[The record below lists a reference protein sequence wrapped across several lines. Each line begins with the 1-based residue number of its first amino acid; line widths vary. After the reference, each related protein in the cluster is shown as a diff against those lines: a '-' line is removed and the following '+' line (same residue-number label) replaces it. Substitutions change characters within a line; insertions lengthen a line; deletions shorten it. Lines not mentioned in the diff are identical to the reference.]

1 MSPEQGYQLVYNF
14 MSLAIASMG
23 ASFFFFI
30 SARGAL
36 KEGNRMAVT
45 LSATVV
51 LIAFYHYVRIFDSW
65 VATAGGSLGEF
76 NEAYRYVDWL
86 LTVPLLVAELI
97 LVLRLDKKVESK
109 LIQRNVVYAFLMIAT
124 GYIGEM
130 DNQTSVVLDSSR
142 TIWGA
147 ISTIFFVLI
156 LRDLFGGIDASFKK
170 QSKEIQ
176 GIFKVLR
183 VVLLATWGV
192 YPIAYLLP
200 TIAGNIGLSAGDG
213 LVLKQVGYTIADIL
227 AKPGYGLLIWK
238 IATLKNSGATSCPPG
253 KRATKLRYAPLPCA
267 SGDSSS
273 LTASR
278 SVPLSGRC
286 TS

>member
-1 MSPEQGYQLVYNF
+1 MSAADAYQLVYNF
-14 MSLAIASMG
+14 MSLAIAAMG
-23 ASFFFFI
+23 ASFFFFV

-45 LSATVV
+45 LSAVVV

-65 VATAGGSLGEF
+65 VATAGVGNPGAF
-76 NEAYRYVDWL
+76 NEGYRYVDWL

-109 LIQRNVVYAFLMIAT
+109 LIQRNVLYAFLMIAT
-124 GYIGEM
+124 GYIGEL
-130 DNQTSVVLDSSR
+130 DVQTSVVLDSSR

-183 VVLLATWGV
+183 VVLIATWGV

-200 TIAGNIGLSAGDG
+200 TISTSLGLTAGDG
-213 LVLKQVGYTIADIL
+213 LVLKQIGYTIADIL

-238 IATLKNSGATSCPPG
+238 IATLKNG
-253 KRATKLRYAPLPCA
+253 
-267 SGDSSS
+267 SSK
-273 LTASR
+273 
-278 SVPLSGRC
+278 
-286 TS
+286 

>member
-1 MSPEQGYQLVYNF
+1 MSPELGYQLVYNF
-14 MSLAIASMG
+14 MSLAIAAMG

-30 SARGAL
+30 SARGSL

-65 VATAGGSLGEF
+65 VATAGVGNPGAF
-76 NEAYRYVDWL
+76 NEGYRYVDWL

-124 GYIGEM
+124 GYIGEL
-130 DNQTSVVLDSSR
+130 DVQTSVVLDSSR

-156 LRDLFGGIDASFKK
+156 LRDLFGGIEASFKR

-183 VVLLATWGV
+183 VVLIATWGV

-200 TIAGNIGLSAGDG
+200 TISTSLGLTAGDG
-213 LVLKQVGYTIADIL
+213 LVLKQIGYTIADIL

-238 IATLKNSGATSCPPG
+238 IATLKNSG
-253 KRATKLRYAPLPCA
+253 R
-267 SGDSSS
+267 
-273 LTASR
+273 
-278 SVPLSGRC
+278 
-286 TS
+286 

>member
-1 MSPEQGYQLVYNF
+1 
-14 MSLAIASMG
+14 MSLAIAAMG
-23 ASFFFFI
+23 ASFFFFV
-30 SARGAL
+30 SARGSL

-65 VATAGGSLGEF
+65 VATAGVGNPGAF
-76 NEAYRYVDWL
+76 NEGYRYVDWL

-124 GYIGEM
+124 GYIGEL
-130 DNQTSVVLDSSR
+130 DVQTSVVLDSSR

-156 LRDLFGGIDASFKK
+156 LRDLFGGIDASFKR

-183 VVLLATWGV
+183 VVLIATWGV

-200 TIAGNIGLSAGDG
+200 TISTSLGLTAGDG
-213 LVLKQVGYTIADIL
+213 LVLKQIGYTVADIL

-238 IATLKNSGATSCPPG
+238 IATLKNSG
-253 KRATKLRYAPLPCA
+253 R
-267 SGDSSS
+267 
-273 LTASR
+273 
-278 SVPLSGRC
+278 
-286 TS
+286 

>member
-1 MSPEQGYQLVYNF
+1 
-14 MSLAIASMG
+14 MSLAIAAMG

-30 SARGAL
+30 SVRGSL

-51 LIAFYHYVRIFDSW
+51 LIAFYHYIRIFDSW
-65 VATAGGSLGEF
+65 VATAGVGNPGAF
-76 NEAYRYVDWL
+76 NEGYRYVDWL

-109 LIQRNVVYAFLMIAT
+109 LIQRNVLYAFLMIAT
-124 GYIGEM
+124 GYIGEL
-130 DNQTSVVLDSSR
+130 DVQTTVVLDSSR

-156 LRDLFGGIDASFKK
+156 LRDLFGGIEASFKR

-183 VVLLATWGV
+183 VVLIATWGV

-200 TIAGNIGLSAGDG
+200 TISTSLGLTAGDG
-213 LVLKQVGYTIADIL
+213 LVLKQIGYTVADIL

-238 IATLKNSGATSCPPG
+238 IATLKNSG
-253 KRATKLRYAPLPCA
+253 R
-267 SGDSSS
+267 
-273 LTASR
+273 
-278 SVPLSGRC
+278 
-286 TS
+286 

>member
-1 MSPEQGYQLVYNF
+1 
-14 MSLAIASMG
+14 
-23 ASFFFFI
+23 
-30 SARGAL
+30 
-36 KEGNRMAVT
+36 MAVT

-65 VATAGGSLGEF
+65 VATAGVGNPGAF
-76 NEAYRYVDWL
+76 NEGYRYVDWL

-124 GYIGEM
+124 GYIGEL
-130 DNQTSVVLDSSR
+130 DVQTSVVLDSSR

-156 LRDLFGGIDASFKK
+156 LRDLFGGIEASFKK

-183 VVLLATWGV
+183 VVLIATWGV

-200 TIAGNIGLSAGDG
+200 TISTSLGLTAGDG
-213 LVLKQVGYTIADIL
+213 LVLKQIGYTIADIL

-238 IATLKNSGATSCPPG
+238 IATLKNSG
-253 KRATKLRYAPLPCA
+253 R
-267 SGDSSS
+267 
-273 LTASR
+273 
-278 SVPLSGRC
+278 
-286 TS
+286 

>member
-1 MSPEQGYQLVYNF
+1 MTAADGYQLVYNF
-14 MSLAIASMG
+14 MSLAIAAMG
-23 ASFFFFI
+23 SSFFFFV

-51 LIAFYHYVRIFDSW
+51 LIALYHYVRIFDSW
-65 VATAGGSLGEF
+65 VATAGAGNPGGF

-97 LVLRLDKKVESK
+97 IVLKLDKKLEST
-109 LIQRNVVYAFLMIAT
+109 LIRRNILYAFLMIAT

-130 DNQTSVVLDSSR
+130 DVQTSLVLTSPRFIWFVV
-142 TIWGA
+142 
-147 ISTIFFVLI
+147 STFFFVLI
-156 LRDLFGGIDASFKK
+156 LRDLFGGIAASIGR

-176 GIFKVLR
+176 GIFGWLR
-183 VVLLATWGV
+183 IILVVTWSI

-200 TIAGNIGLSAGDG
+200 MVSGNLGISDGDG

-227 AKPGYGLLIWK
+227 AKPGYGLLIWR
-238 IATLKNSGATSCPPG
+238 IAVLKNG
-253 KRATKLRYAPLPCA
+253 
-267 SGDSSS
+267 SS
-273 LTASR
+273 R
-278 SVPLSGRC
+278 
-286 TS
+286 

>member
-1 MSPEQGYQLVYNF
+1 MSPELGYQLVYNF
-14 MSLAIASMG
+14 MSLAIAAMG
-23 ASFFFFI
+23 ASFFFFV
-30 SARGAL
+30 SVRGSL

-51 LIAFYHYVRIFDSW
+51 LIAFYHYIRIFDSW
-65 VATAGGSLGEF
+65 VATAGVGNPGAF
-76 NEAYRYVDWL
+76 NEGYRYVDWL

-109 LIQRNVVYAFLMIAT
+109 LIQRNVLYAFLMIAT
-124 GYIGEM
+124 GYIGEL
-130 DNQTSVVLDSSR
+130 DVQTSVVLDSSR

-156 LRDLFGGIDASFKK
+156 LRDLFGGIEASFKR

-183 VVLLATWGV
+183 VVLIATWGV

-200 TIAGNIGLSAGDG
+200 TISTSLGLTAGDG
-213 LVLKQVGYTIADIL
+213 LVLKQIGYTIADIL

-238 IATLKNSGATSCPPG
+238 IATLKNSG
-253 KRATKLRYAPLPCA
+253 R
-267 SGDSSS
+267 
-273 LTASR
+273 
-278 SVPLSGRC
+278 
-286 TS
+286 

>member
-1 MSPEQGYQLVYNF
+1 MSPELGYQLVYNF
-14 MSLAIASMG
+14 MSLAIAAMG

-30 SARGAL
+30 SVRGSL

-51 LIAFYHYVRIFDSW
+51 LIAFYHYIRIFDSW
-65 VATAGGSLGEF
+65 VATAGVGNPGAF
-76 NEAYRYVDWL
+76 NEGYRYVDWL

-109 LIQRNVVYAFLMIAT
+109 LIQRNVLYAFLMIAT
-124 GYIGEM
+124 GYIGEL
-130 DNQTSVVLDSSR
+130 DVQTSVVLDSSR

-156 LRDLFGGIDASFKK
+156 LRDLFGGIEASFKR

-183 VVLLATWGV
+183 VVLIATWGV

-200 TIAGNIGLSAGDG
+200 TISTSLGLTAGDG
-213 LVLKQVGYTIADIL
+213 LVLKQIGYTIADIL

-238 IATLKNSGATSCPPG
+238 IATLKNSG
-253 KRATKLRYAPLPCA
+253 R
-267 SGDSSS
+267 
-273 LTASR
+273 
-278 SVPLSGRC
+278 
-286 TS
+286 

>member
-1 MSPEQGYQLVYNF
+1 MLFRS
-14 MSLAIASMG
+14 
-23 ASFFFFI
+23 
-30 SARGAL
+30 
-36 KEGNRMAVT
+36 
-45 LSATVV
+45 
-51 LIAFYHYVRIFDSW
+51 
-65 VATAGGSLGEF
+65 
-76 NEAYRYVDWL
+76 YVDWL

-97 LVLRLDKKVESK
+97 LVLRLDKKVESA
-109 LIQRNVVYAFLMIAT
+109 LIQRNVLYAFLMIAT

-130 DNQTSVVLDSSR
+130 DVQTSVVLDSSR

-156 LRDLFGGIDASFKK
+156 LRDLFGGIEASFKK

-183 VVLLATWGV
+183 VVLIATWGV

-200 TIAGNIGLSAGDG
+200 TIAGDLGLAAGDG

-238 IATLKNSGATSCPPG
+238 IATLKNT
-253 KRATKLRYAPLPCA
+253 
-267 SGDSSS
+267 
-273 LTASR
+273 
-278 SVPLSGRC
+278 GR
-286 TS
+286 

>member
-1 MSPEQGYQLVYNF
+1 
-14 MSLAIASMG
+14 MSLAIAAMG
-23 ASFFFFI
+23 ASFFFFV
-30 SARGAL
+30 SARGSL

-65 VATAGGSLGEF
+65 VATAGVGNPGAF
-76 NEAYRYVDWL
+76 NEGYRYVDWL

-124 GYIGEM
+124 GYIGEL
-130 DNQTSVVLDSSR
+130 DVQTSVVLDSSR

-156 LRDLFGGIDASFKK
+156 LRDLFGGIEASFKK

-183 VVLLATWGV
+183 VVLIATWGV

-200 TIAGNIGLSAGDG
+200 TISTSLGLTAGDG
-213 LVLKQVGYTIADIL
+213 LVLKQIGYTVADIL

-238 IATLKNSGATSCPPG
+238 IATLKNSG
-253 KRATKLRYAPLPCA
+253 R
-267 SGDSSS
+267 
-273 LTASR
+273 
-278 SVPLSGRC
+278 
-286 TS
+286 

>member
-1 MSPEQGYQLVYNF
+1 
-14 MSLAIASMG
+14 MSLAIAAMG
-23 ASFFFFI
+23 ASFFFFV
-30 SARGAL
+30 SARGSL

-65 VATAGGSLGEF
+65 VATAGVGNPGAF
-76 NEAYRYVDWL
+76 NEGYRYVDWL

-124 GYIGEM
+124 GYIGEL
-130 DNQTSVVLDSSR
+130 DVQTSVVLDSSR

-156 LRDLFGGIDASFKK
+156 LRDLFGGIEASFKK

-183 VVLLATWGV
+183 VVLIATWGV

-200 TIAGNIGLSAGDG
+200 TISTSLGLTAGDG
-213 LVLKQVGYTIADIL
+213 LVLKQIGYTIADIL

-238 IATLKNSGATSCPPG
+238 IATLKNSG
-253 KRATKLRYAPLPCA
+253 R
-267 SGDSSS
+267 
-273 LTASR
+273 
-278 SVPLSGRC
+278 
-286 TS
+286 

>member
-1 MSPEQGYQLVYNF
+1 MSPELGYQLVYNF
-14 MSLAIASMG
+14 MSLAIAAMG
-23 ASFFFFI
+23 ASFFIFV
-30 SARGAL
+30 SVRGSL

-51 LIAFYHYVRIFDSW
+51 LIAFYHYIRIFDSW
-65 VATAGGSLGEF
+65 VATAGVGNPGAF
-76 NEAYRYVDWL
+76 NEGYRYVDWL

-109 LIQRNVVYAFLMIAT
+109 LIQRNVLYAFLMIAT
-124 GYIGEM
+124 GYIGEL
-130 DNQTSVVLDSSR
+130 DVQTSVVLDSSR

-156 LRDLFGGIDASFKK
+156 LRDLFGGIEASFKR

-183 VVLLATWGV
+183 VVLIATWGV

-200 TIAGNIGLSAGDG
+200 TISTSLGLTAGDG
-213 LVLKQVGYTIADIL
+213 LVLKQIGYTVADIL

-238 IATLKNSGATSCPPG
+238 IATLKNSG
-253 KRATKLRYAPLPCA
+253 R
-267 SGDSSS
+267 
-273 LTASR
+273 
-278 SVPLSGRC
+278 
-286 TS
+286 

>member
-1 MSPEQGYQLVYNF
+1 MSPELGYQLVYNF
-14 MSLAIASMG
+14 MSLAIAAMG

-30 SARGAL
+30 SARGSL

-51 LIAFYHYVRIFDSW
+51 LIAFYHYIRIFDSW
-65 VATAGGSLGEF
+65 VATAGVGNPGAF
-76 NEAYRYVDWL
+76 NEGYRYVDWL

-124 GYIGEM
+124 GYIGEL
-130 DNQTSVVLDSSR
+130 DVQTSVVLDSSR

-156 LRDLFGGIDASFKK
+156 LRDLFGGIEASFKK

-183 VVLLATWGV
+183 VVLIATWGV

-200 TIAGNIGLSAGDG
+200 TISTSLGLTAGDG
-213 LVLKQVGYTIADIL
+213 LVLKQIGYTIADIL

-238 IATLKNSGATSCPPG
+238 IATLKNSG
-253 KRATKLRYAPLPCA
+253 R
-267 SGDSSS
+267 
-273 LTASR
+273 
-278 SVPLSGRC
+278 
-286 TS
+286 

>member
-1 MSPEQGYQLVYNF
+1 MSPEMGYQLVYNF
-14 MSLAIASMG
+14 MSLAIAAMG
-23 ASFFFFI
+23 ASFFFFVA
-30 SARGAL
+30 ARGSL

-65 VATAGGSLGEF
+65 VATAGVGNPGAF
-76 NEAYRYVDWL
+76 NEGYRYVDWL

-109 LIQRNVVYAFLMIAT
+109 LIQRNVLYAFLMIAT
-124 GYIGEM
+124 GYIGEL
-130 DNQTSVVLDSSR
+130 DVQTSVVLDSSR

-156 LRDLFGGIDASFKK
+156 LRDLFGGIEASFKR

-183 VVLLATWGV
+183 VVLIATWGV

-200 TIAGNIGLSAGDG
+200 TISTSLGLTAGDG
-213 LVLKQVGYTIADIL
+213 LVLKQIGYTIADIL

-238 IATLKNSGATSCPPG
+238 IATLKNSG
-253 KRATKLRYAPLPCA
+253 R
-267 SGDSSS
+267 
-273 LTASR
+273 
-278 SVPLSGRC
+278 
-286 TS
+286 

>member
-1 MSPEQGYQLVYNF
+1 MSPELGYQLVYNF
-14 MSLAIASMG
+14 MSLAIAAMG
-23 ASFFFFI
+23 ASFFFFV
-30 SARGAL
+30 SVRGSL

-65 VATAGGSLGEF
+65 VATAGVGNPGAF
-76 NEAYRYVDWL
+76 NEGYRYVDWL

-109 LIQRNVVYAFLMIAT
+109 LIQRNVLYAFLMIAT
-124 GYIGEM
+124 GYIGEL
-130 DNQTSVVLDSSR
+130 DVQTSVVLDSSR

-156 LRDLFGGIDASFKK
+156 LRDLFGGIEASFKR

-176 GIFKVLR
+176 GIFKILR
-183 VVLLATWGV
+183 VVLIATWGV

-200 TIAGNIGLSAGDG
+200 TISTSLGLTAGDG
-213 LVLKQVGYTIADIL
+213 LVLKQLGYTIADIL

-238 IATLKNSGATSCPPG
+238 IATLKNSG
-253 KRATKLRYAPLPCA
+253 R
-267 SGDSSS
+267 
-273 LTASR
+273 
-278 SVPLSGRC
+278 
-286 TS
+286 

>member
-23 ASFFFFI
+23 ASFFFFV

-65 VATAGGSLGEF
+65 VATAGVGNPGAF
-76 NEAYRYVDWL
+76 NEGYRYVDWL

-124 GYIGEM
+124 GYIGEL
-130 DNQTSVVLDSSR
+130 DVQTSVVLDSSR

-156 LRDLFGGIDASFKK
+156 LRDLFGGIDASFKR

-183 VVLLATWGV
+183 VVLIATWGV

-200 TIAGNIGLSAGDG
+200 TISTSLGLTAGDG
-213 LVLKQVGYTIADIL
+213 LVLKQIGYTVADIL

-238 IATLKNSGATSCPPG
+238 IATLKNSG
-253 KRATKLRYAPLPCA
+253 R
-267 SGDSSS
+267 
-273 LTASR
+273 
-278 SVPLSGRC
+278 
-286 TS
+286 

>member
-1 MSPEQGYQLVYNF
+1 MSPELGYQLVYNF
-14 MSLAIASMG
+14 MSLAIAAMG
-23 ASFFFFI
+23 ASFFFFV
-30 SARGAL
+30 SARGSL

-45 LSATVV
+45 LSAVVV

-65 VATAGGSLGEF
+65 VATAGVGNPGAF
-76 NEAYRYVDWL
+76 NEGYRYVDWL

-124 GYIGEM
+124 GYIGEL
-130 DNQTSVVLDSSR
+130 DVQTSVVLDSSR

-156 LRDLFGGIDASFKK
+156 LRDLFGGIDASFKR

-183 VVLLATWGV
+183 VVLIATWGV

-200 TIAGNIGLSAGDG
+200 TISTSLGLTAGDG
-213 LVLKQVGYTIADIL
+213 LVLKQIGYTIADIL

-238 IATLKNSGATSCPPG
+238 IATLKNSG
-253 KRATKLRYAPLPCA
+253 R
-267 SGDSSS
+267 
-273 LTASR
+273 
-278 SVPLSGRC
+278 
-286 TS
+286 

>member
-1 MSPEQGYQLVYNF
+1 MSPELGYQLVYNF
-14 MSLAIASMG
+14 MSLAIAAMG
-23 ASFFFFI
+23 ASFFFFV
-30 SARGAL
+30 SVRGSL

-65 VATAGGSLGEF
+65 VATAGVGNPGAF
-76 NEAYRYVDWL
+76 NEGYRYVDWL

-109 LIQRNVVYAFLMIAT
+109 LIQRNVLYAFLMIAT
-124 GYIGEM
+124 GYIGEL
-130 DNQTSVVLDSSR
+130 DVQTSVVLDSSR

-156 LRDLFGGIDASFKK
+156 LRDLFGGIEASFKK

-183 VVLLATWGV
+183 VVLIATWGV

-200 TIAGNIGLSAGDG
+200 TISTSLGLTAGDG
-213 LVLKQVGYTIADIL
+213 LVLKQLGYTIADIL

-238 IATLKNSGATSCPPG
+238 IATLKNSG
-253 KRATKLRYAPLPCA
+253 R
-267 SGDSSS
+267 
-273 LTASR
+273 
-278 SVPLSGRC
+278 
-286 TS
+286 

>member
-1 MSPEQGYQLVYNF
+1 MSPELGYQLVYNF
-14 MSLAIASMG
+14 MSLAIAAMG
-23 ASFFFFI
+23 ASFFFFV
-30 SARGAL
+30 SARGSL

-65 VATAGGSLGEF
+65 VATAGVGNPGAF
-76 NEAYRYVDWL
+76 NEGYRYVDWL

-109 LIQRNVVYAFLMIAT
+109 LIQRNVLYAFLMIAT
-124 GYIGEM
+124 GYIGEL
-130 DNQTSVVLDSSR
+130 DVQTSVVLDSSR

-156 LRDLFGGIDASFKK
+156 LRDLFGGIEASFKR

-176 GIFKVLR
+176 GIFRVLR
-183 VVLLATWGV
+183 VVLIATWGV

-200 TIAGNIGLSAGDG
+200 TISTSLGLTAGDG
-213 LVLKQVGYTIADIL
+213 LVLKQIGYTIADIL

-238 IATLKNSGATSCPPG
+238 IATLKNSG
-253 KRATKLRYAPLPCA
+253 R
-267 SGDSSS
+267 
-273 LTASR
+273 
-278 SVPLSGRC
+278 
-286 TS
+286 

>member
-1 MSPEQGYQLVYNF
+1 MSPELGYQLVYNF
-14 MSLAIASMG
+14 MSLAIAAMG

-65 VATAGGSLGEF
+65 VATAGVGNPGAF
-76 NEAYRYVDWL
+76 NEGYRYVDWL

-124 GYIGEM
+124 GYIGEL
-130 DNQTSVVLDSSR
+130 DVQTSVVLDSSR

-156 LRDLFGGIDASFKK
+156 LRDLFGGIEASFKK

-183 VVLLATWGV
+183 VVLIATWGV

-200 TIAGNIGLSAGDG
+200 ALTESLNLTVQDG
-213 LVLKQVGYTIADIL
+213 VVMKQIGYTIADIL

-238 IATLKNSGATSCPPG
+238 IATLKNG
-253 KRATKLRYAPLPCA
+253 
-267 SGDSSS
+267 SSK
-273 LTASR
+273 
-278 SVPLSGRC
+278 
-286 TS
+286 

>member
-1 MSPEQGYQLVYNF
+1 MSPEMGYQLVYNF
-14 MSLAIASMG
+14 MSLAIAAMG
-23 ASFFFFI
+23 ASFFFFV
-30 SARGAL
+30 SARGSL

-65 VATAGGSLGEF
+65 VATAGVGNPGAF
-76 NEAYRYVDWL
+76 NEGYRYVDWL

-124 GYIGEM
+124 GYIGEL
-130 DNQTSVVLDSSR
+130 DVQTSVVLDSSR

-156 LRDLFGGIDASFKK
+156 LRDLFGGIEASFKR

-183 VVLLATWGV
+183 VVLIATWGV

-200 TIAGNIGLSAGDG
+200 TISTSLGLTAGDG
-213 LVLKQVGYTIADIL
+213 LVLKQIGYTIADIL

-238 IATLKNSGATSCPPG
+238 IATLKNSG
-253 KRATKLRYAPLPCA
+253 R
-267 SGDSSS
+267 
-273 LTASR
+273 
-278 SVPLSGRC
+278 
-286 TS
+286 

>member
-1 MSPEQGYQLVYNF
+1 MSPEMGYQLVYNF
-14 MSLAIASMG
+14 MSLAIAAMG
-23 ASFFFFI
+23 ASFFFFV
-30 SARGAL
+30 SARGSL

-65 VATAGGSLGEF
+65 VATAGVGNPGAF
-76 NEAYRYVDWL
+76 NEGYRYVDWL

-109 LIQRNVVYAFLMIAT
+109 LIQRNVLYAFLMIAT
-124 GYIGEM
+124 GYIGEL
-130 DNQTSVVLDSSR
+130 DVQTSVVLDSSR

-156 LRDLFGGIDASFKK
+156 LRDLFGGIEASFKK

-183 VVLLATWGV
+183 VVLIATWGV

-200 TIAGNIGLSAGDG
+200 TISTSLGLTAGDG
-213 LVLKQVGYTIADIL
+213 LVLKQIGYTIADIL

-238 IATLKNSGATSCPPG
+238 IATLKNSG
-253 KRATKLRYAPLPCA
+253 R
-267 SGDSSS
+267 
-273 LTASR
+273 
-278 SVPLSGRC
+278 
-286 TS
+286 

>member
-1 MSPEQGYQLVYNF
+1 MSAADGYQLVYNF
-14 MSLAIASMG
+14 MSLAIAAMG
-23 ASFFFFI
+23 ASFFFFV

-51 LIAFYHYVRIFDSW
+51 LIALYHYVRIFDSW
-65 VATAGGSLGEF
+65 VATAGAGNPAAF

-97 LVLRLDKKVESK
+97 LVLKLDKKLEST
-109 LIQRNVVYAFLMIAT
+109 LIKRNVLYAFLMIAT

-130 DNQTSVVLDSSR
+130 DAQTSVVLTSSR

-147 ISTIFFVLI
+147 VSSIFFVLI
-156 LRDLFGGIDASFKK
+156 LRDLFGGIDASIKK

-183 VVLLATWGV
+183 VVLIATWGV

-200 TIAGNIGLSAGDG
+200 TIAGDLGLSAGDG

-227 AKPGYGLLIWK
+227 AKPGYGLLIWR
-238 IATLKNSGATSCPPG
+238 IATIKNG
-253 KRATKLRYAPLPCA
+253 
-267 SGDSSS
+267 SSK
-273 LTASR
+273 
-278 SVPLSGRC
+278 
-286 TS
+286 

>member
-23 ASFFFFI
+23 ASFFFFV

-65 VATAGGSLGEF
+65 VATAGVGNPGAF

-97 LVLRLDKKVESK
+97 LVLRLDKKLESK
-109 LIQRNVVYAFLMIAT
+109 LIQRNVLYAFLMIAT

-130 DNQTSVVLDSSR
+130 DNQTTVVLDSSR

-156 LRDLFGGIDASFKK
+156 LRDLFGGIAVSIKR

-183 VVLLATWGV
+183 VVLIATWGV

-200 TIAGNIGLSAGDG
+200 TISTGLGLTAGDG

-227 AKPGYGLLIWK
+227 AKPGYGLLIWR
-238 IATLKNSGATSCPPG
+238 IATLKNSG
-253 KRATKLRYAPLPCA
+253 R
-267 SGDSSS
+267 
-273 LTASR
+273 
-278 SVPLSGRC
+278 
-286 TS
+286 

>member
-1 MSPEQGYQLVYNF
+1 MSPELGYQLVYNF
-14 MSLAIASMG
+14 MSLAIAAMG
-23 ASFFFFI
+23 ASFFFFV
-30 SARGAL
+30 SARGSL

-65 VATAGGSLGEF
+65 VATAGVGNPGAF
-76 NEAYRYVDWL
+76 NEGYRYVDWL

-109 LIQRNVVYAFLMIAT
+109 LIQRNVLYAFLMIAT
-124 GYIGEM
+124 GYIGEL
-130 DNQTSVVLDSSR
+130 DVQTSVVLDSSR

-156 LRDLFGGIDASFKK
+156 LRDLFGGIDASFKR

-183 VVLLATWGV
+183 VVLIATWGV

-200 TIAGNIGLSAGDG
+200 TISTSLGLTAGDG
-213 LVLKQVGYTIADIL
+213 LVLKQIGYTVADIL

-238 IATLKNSGATSCPPG
+238 IATLKNSG
-253 KRATKLRYAPLPCA
+253 R
-267 SGDSSS
+267 
-273 LTASR
+273 
-278 SVPLSGRC
+278 
-286 TS
+286 

>member
-1 MSPEQGYQLVYNF
+1 MSPELGYQLVYNF
-14 MSLAIASMG
+14 MSLAIAAMG

-30 SARGAL
+30 SVRGSL

-65 VATAGGSLGEF
+65 VATAGVGNPGAF
-76 NEAYRYVDWL
+76 NEGYRYVDWL

-109 LIQRNVVYAFLMIAT
+109 LIQRNVLYAFLMIAT
-124 GYIGEM
+124 GYIGEL
-130 DNQTSVVLDSSR
+130 DVQTSVVLDSSR

-156 LRDLFGGIDASFKK
+156 LRDLFGGIEASFKR

-183 VVLLATWGV
+183 VVLIATWGV

-200 TIAGNIGLSAGDG
+200 TISTSLGLTAGDG
-213 LVLKQVGYTIADIL
+213 LVLKQIGYTIADIL

-238 IATLKNSGATSCPPG
+238 IATLKNSG
-253 KRATKLRYAPLPCA
+253 R
-267 SGDSSS
+267 
-273 LTASR
+273 
-278 SVPLSGRC
+278 
-286 TS
+286 

>member
-1 MSPEQGYQLVYNF
+1 MSPELGYQLVYNF
-14 MSLAIASMG
+14 MSLAIAAMG
-23 ASFFFFI
+23 ASFFFFV
-30 SARGAL
+30 SARGSL

-65 VATAGGSLGEF
+65 VATAGVGNPGAF
-76 NEAYRYVDWL
+76 NEGYRYVDWL

-109 LIQRNVVYAFLMIAT
+109 LIQRNVLYAFLMIAT
-124 GYIGEM
+124 GYIGEL
-130 DNQTSVVLDSSR
+130 DVQTSVVLDSSR

-156 LRDLFGGIDASFKK
+156 LRDLFGGIDASFKR

-183 VVLLATWGV
+183 VVLIATWGV

-200 TIAGNIGLSAGDG
+200 TISTSLGLTAGDG
-213 LVLKQVGYTIADIL
+213 LVLKQIGYTIADIL

-238 IATLKNSGATSCPPG
+238 IATLKNSG
-253 KRATKLRYAPLPCA
+253 R
-267 SGDSSS
+267 
-273 LTASR
+273 
-278 SVPLSGRC
+278 
-286 TS
+286 

>member
-1 MSPEQGYQLVYNF
+1 MSPEMGYQLVYNF
-14 MSLAIASMG
+14 MSLAIAAMG

-30 SARGAL
+30 SVRGSL

-65 VATAGGSLGEF
+65 VATAGVGNPGAF
-76 NEAYRYVDWL
+76 NEGYRYVDWL

-109 LIQRNVVYAFLMIAT
+109 LIQRNVLYAFLMIAT
-124 GYIGEM
+124 GYIGEL
-130 DNQTSVVLDSSR
+130 DVQTSVVLDSSR

-156 LRDLFGGIDASFKK
+156 LRDLFGGIDASFKR

-183 VVLLATWGV
+183 VVLIATWGV

-200 TIAGNIGLSAGDG
+200 TISTSLGLTAGDG
-213 LVLKQVGYTIADIL
+213 LVLKQIGYTIADIL

-238 IATLKNSGATSCPPG
+238 IATLKNSG
-253 KRATKLRYAPLPCA
+253 R
-267 SGDSSS
+267 
-273 LTASR
+273 
-278 SVPLSGRC
+278 
-286 TS
+286 

>member
-1 MSPEQGYQLVYNF
+1 MSPELGYQLVYNF
-14 MSLAIASMG
+14 MSLAIAAMG

-30 SARGAL
+30 SVRGSL

-51 LIAFYHYVRIFDSW
+51 LIAFYHYIRIFDSW
-65 VATAGGSLGEF
+65 VATAGVGNPGAF
-76 NEAYRYVDWL
+76 NEGYRYVDWL

-109 LIQRNVVYAFLMIAT
+109 LIQRNVLYAFLMIAT
-124 GYIGEM
+124 GYIGEL
-130 DNQTSVVLDSSR
+130 DVQTTVVLDSSR

-156 LRDLFGGIDASFKK
+156 LRDLFGGIEASFKR

-183 VVLLATWGV
+183 VVLIATWGV

-200 TIAGNIGLSAGDG
+200 TISTSLGLTAGDG
-213 LVLKQVGYTIADIL
+213 LVLKQIGYTVADIL

-238 IATLKNSGATSCPPG
+238 IATLKNSG
-253 KRATKLRYAPLPCA
+253 R
-267 SGDSSS
+267 
-273 LTASR
+273 
-278 SVPLSGRC
+278 
-286 TS
+286 

>member
-97 LVLRLDKKVESK
+97 LVLRLDKKLESK

-170 QSKEIQ
+170 QSKGWGRTCVEAGWIHDC
-176 GIFKVLR
+176 GHPGEAGLR
-183 VVLLATWGV
+183 SPHLEDRNPEELRPLTNKASHGGT
-192 YPIAYLLP
+192 PP
-200 TIAGNIGLSAGDG
+200 TLNNRRPGGNPGPSA
-213 LVLKQVGYTIADIL
+213 
-227 AKPGYGLLIWK
+227 
-238 IATLKNSGATSCPPG
+238 CH
-253 KRATKLRYAPLPCA
+253 
-267 SGDSSS
+267 
-273 LTASR
+273 
-278 SVPLSGRC
+278 
-286 TS
+286 

>member
-65 VATAGGSLGEF
+65 VATAGVGNPGAF
-76 NEAYRYVDWL
+76 NEGYRYVDWL

-124 GYIGEM
+124 GYIGEL
-130 DNQTSVVLDSSR
+130 DVQTSVVLDSSR

-156 LRDLFGGIDASFKK
+156 LRDLFGGIDASFKR

-183 VVLLATWGV
+183 VVLIATWGV

-200 TIAGNIGLSAGDG
+200 TISTSLGLTAGDG
-213 LVLKQVGYTIADIL
+213 LVLKQIGYTIADIL

-238 IATLKNSGATSCPPG
+238 IATLKNSG
-253 KRATKLRYAPLPCA
+253 R
-267 SGDSSS
+267 
-273 LTASR
+273 
-278 SVPLSGRC
+278 
-286 TS
+286 

>member
-65 VATAGGSLGEF
+65 VATAGVGNPGAF
-76 NEAYRYVDWL
+76 NEGYRYVDWL

-109 LIQRNVVYAFLMIAT
+109 LIQRNVLYAFLMIAT
-124 GYIGEM
+124 GYIGEL
-130 DNQTSVVLDSSR
+130 DVQTSVVLDSSR

-156 LRDLFGGIDASFKK
+156 LRDLFGGIEASFKR

-183 VVLLATWGV
+183 VVLIATWGV

-200 TIAGNIGLSAGDG
+200 TISTSLGLTAGDG
-213 LVLKQVGYTIADIL
+213 LVLKQIGYTVADIL

-238 IATLKNSGATSCPPG
+238 IATLKNSG
-253 KRATKLRYAPLPCA
+253 R
-267 SGDSSS
+267 
-273 LTASR
+273 
-278 SVPLSGRC
+278 
-286 TS
+286 

>member
-1 MSPEQGYQLVYNF
+1 MSPELGYQLVYNF
-14 MSLAIASMG
+14 MSLAIAAMG
-23 ASFFFFI
+23 ASFFFFV
-30 SARGAL
+30 SARGSL

-65 VATAGGSLGEF
+65 VATAGVGNPGAF
-76 NEAYRYVDWL
+76 NEGYRYVDWL

-109 LIQRNVVYAFLMIAT
+109 LIQRNVLYAFLMIAT
-124 GYIGEM
+124 GYIGEL
-130 DNQTSVVLDSSR
+130 DVQTSVVLDSSR

-156 LRDLFGGIDASFKK
+156 LRDLFGGIEASFKR

-183 VVLLATWGV
+183 VVLIATWGV

-200 TIAGNIGLSAGDG
+200 TISTSLGLTAGDG
-213 LVLKQVGYTIADIL
+213 LVLKQIGYTVADIL

-238 IATLKNSGATSCPPG
+238 IATLKNSG
-253 KRATKLRYAPLPCA
+253 R
-267 SGDSSS
+267 
-273 LTASR
+273 
-278 SVPLSGRC
+278 
-286 TS
+286 